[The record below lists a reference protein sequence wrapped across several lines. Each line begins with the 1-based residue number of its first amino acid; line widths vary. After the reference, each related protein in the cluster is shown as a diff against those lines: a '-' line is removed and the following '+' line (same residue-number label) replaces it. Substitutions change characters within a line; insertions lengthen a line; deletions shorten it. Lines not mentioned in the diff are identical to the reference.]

1 MALTLRLVCGM
12 STEDIA
18 RLFLVSETTMG
29 ARITR
34 AKQKISTARIPL
46 RMPTESEMPD
56 RLRAVLGV
64 IYLLFTMGHTADVRF
79 VADANGTRRRSDAL
93 DHGPA
98 RTDAG

>member
-29 ARITR
+29 ARLTR

-46 RMPTESEMPD
+46 RMPTEAEMPD

-64 IYLLFTMGHTADVRF
+64 IYLLFTRATQ
-79 VADANGTRRRSDAL
+79 RR
-93 DHGPA
+93 PA
-98 RTDAG
+98 RR